1 MNNVALM
8 SVKKKEECVQSNG
21 LGARIACARIKHGW
35 SQDELASRVSGVMD
49 HKIAQNQISNW
60 ELGLFTPKAD
70 VLRAIAVALA
80 CSADYLLGLQTVAE
94 DVSTETETAIRLM
107 ERLPERDRWRC
118 LEEIRKVYDEREAKK
133 QEFERLGRA
142 LESLGGPE
150 LRQAIEADIG
160 LRPQ

>member
-8 SVKKKEECVQSNG
+8 PVKKKEECKQGNG
-21 LGARIACARIKHGW
+21 LGDRIACARIKHGW
-35 SQDELASRVSGVMD
+35 SQDELATRVSGVMQ

-70 VLRAIAVALA
+70 VLRAISVALA

-94 DVSTETETAIRLM
+94 DVSTETETAMRLM

-118 LEEIRKVYDEREAKK
+118 LEEIRKVYDERELQK

-142 LESLGGPE
+142 LEAAGGPE
-150 LRQAIEADIG
+150 LRLSIEAAVG
-160 LRPQ
+160 LKSN